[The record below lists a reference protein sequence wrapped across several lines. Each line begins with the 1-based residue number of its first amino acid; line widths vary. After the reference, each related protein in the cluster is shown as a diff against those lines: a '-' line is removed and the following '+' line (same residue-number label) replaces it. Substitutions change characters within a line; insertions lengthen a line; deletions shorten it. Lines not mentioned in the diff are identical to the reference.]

1 MVTEAL
7 SSTTKLPPFCQI
19 EIKRE
24 DCQPPAQ
31 HDNDEFED
39 DEDDEDDEEELLQT
53 SQQQQQQQAFQN
65 VTIQQH
71 QLNHNHNHPGLIGK
85 TIVASDNDVTNGFV
99 KDGKMLPYVFEANE
113 SGMKKVQ
120 FKNNFNILVFPIRKC
135 PF

>member
-24 DCQPPAQ
+24 DCQPPAP

-39 DEDDEDDEEELLQT
+39 EEEDEDDEEELQ
-53 SQQQQQQQAFQN
+53 SSQQQHQQQQQQQAFQN
-65 VTIQQH
+65 VSIQQH

-113 SGMKKVQ
+113 SGEKKTLQ
-120 FKNNFNILVFPIRKC
+120 YLYFVFSV
-135 PF
+135 F